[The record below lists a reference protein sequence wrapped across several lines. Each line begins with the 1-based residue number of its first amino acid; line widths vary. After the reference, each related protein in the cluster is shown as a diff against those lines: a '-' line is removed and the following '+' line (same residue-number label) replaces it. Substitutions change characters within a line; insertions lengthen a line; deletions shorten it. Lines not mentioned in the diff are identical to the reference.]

1 MLYVGPQHS
10 EALCCTWA
18 LSNNIPII
26 TYRKR
31 CSFQNKTLRVGEYT
45 MLNKIKHIILFT
57 LFIMFCNWVI
67 SDSINWLS
75 LIFIIF
81 FMTIFLFVFQI
92 RDESFRTFKIK
103 DELIYILPFIIISTV
118 IHILVPIGAMRN
130 ILLVSLSIIFV
141 IIQLVMK
148 KHKKNATSKSTK

>member
-1 MLYVGPQHS
+1 
-10 EALCCTWA
+10 
-18 LSNNIPII
+18 
-26 TYRKR
+26 
-31 CSFQNKTLRVGEYT
+31 